1 MKSPTLQMA
10 FALVLTLGFT
20 CPTFA
25 NDGGRSESHGFGNR
39 LAGSFVV
46 DFNLEGIDF
55 EFPLLGM
62 ATLDATEGFV
72 WTDVSD
78 FGIEGFARFHSPG
91 HGFWKKTGQKKA
103 SLTFY
108 SFLFAPTTEV
118 KADPE
123 PGEEFGNR
131 FNNPLAVLKLVMNVT
146 FDSKEMNEGS
156 GDTHW
161 AAWWLPAKEDDPD
174 PLDLEDGGFLAAGD
188 GVFELRRLGQ

>member
-1 MKSPTLQMA
+1 MKSPTLQIA

-25 NDGGRSESHGFGNR
+25 NDSGRSESHGFGNR

-78 FGIEGFARFHSPG
+78 FGIEGFARFQSPG
-91 HGFWKKTGQKKA
+91 HGFWKKTGQNKA

-108 SFLFAPTTEV
+108 SFLYAPTEEI
-118 KADPE
+118 PE
-123 PGEEFGNR
+123 LPPGSFGKR
-131 FNNPLAVLKLVMNVT
+131 FNNPMAVLKLVMNVT
-146 FDSKEMNEGS
+146 FDSNEMNEGS

-161 AAWWLPAKEDDPD
+161 AAWWLPAKADDPD
-174 PLDLEDGGFLAAGD
+174 PLDLEDGDFLAEGD
-188 GVFELRRLGQ
+188 GVFTLRRLGQ